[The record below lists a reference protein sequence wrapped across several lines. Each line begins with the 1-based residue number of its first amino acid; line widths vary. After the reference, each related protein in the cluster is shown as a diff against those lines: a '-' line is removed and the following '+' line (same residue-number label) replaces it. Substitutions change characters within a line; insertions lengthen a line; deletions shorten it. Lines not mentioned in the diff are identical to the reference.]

1 VIAMPERKGRKRKVA
16 RERRRG
22 GDGSAGAATIDAA
35 RETPAP
41 ATKRLKPANSGGP
54 LPSMTARV
62 TGLMIAV
69 ITAFFATLMVYQS
82 LTGDSS
88 GVDGAARIVGGIVMV
103 ALAIVVGI
111 LSVAP
116 AMVRDLFARRR

>member
-1 VIAMPERKGRKRKVA
+1 
-16 RERRRG
+16 
-22 GDGSAGAATIDAA
+22 
-35 RETPAP
+35 
-41 ATKRLKPANSGGP
+41 
-54 LPSMTARV
+54 MTARV

-88 GVDGAARIVGGIVMV
+88 GVDGAARIVGGAVMI